1 MFTKFEH
8 FAATSLMG
16 SPEEAPPRKAGH
28 LHFDRDW
35 EKMAFGVAIALSKQ
49 GHYEWEEF
57 RQTLMATIKEWETT
71 HALDDPEWDYYQCW
85 LTTLE
90 KMIVKS
96 GVLESEELAA
106 QTAQLLNCKASPTE
120 PKEAGLVFRAEP
132 VVNPSV

>member
-57 RQTLMATIKEWETT
+57 RQTLMATIKEWEDT
-71 HALDDPEWDYYQCW
+71 HELDDPEWDYYQCW
-85 LTTLE
+85 LATLE
-90 KMIVKS
+90 KLVVKS
-96 GVLESEELAA
+96 GVLEPGELEA
-106 QTAQLLNCKASPTE
+106 QMSQFMNCKSE
-120 PKEAGLVFRAEP
+120 PDKARQ
-132 VVNPSV
+132 VNATL

>member
-16 SPEEAPPRKAGH
+16 SPEEAPPRQDGH

-49 GHYEWEEF
+49 GHYEWETF
-57 RQTLMATIKEWETT
+57 RQTLMDTIAEWEAS
-71 HALDDPEWDYYQCW
+71 HSLDDPEWDYYQCW

-90 KMIVKS
+90 KVMIEA
-96 GVLESEELAA
+96 GVITANELE
-106 QTAQLLNCKASPTE
+106 TQLSQLINCKASPS
-120 PKEAGLVFRAEP
+120 AV
-132 VVNPSV
+132 S

>member
-16 SPEEAPPRKAGH
+16 SPEEAPPRKDGH
-28 LHFDRDW
+28 LQFDRDW

-57 RQTLMATIKEWETT
+57 RQTLIETIGEWEAT
-71 HALDDPEWDYYQCW
+71 HDLDDPEWDYYQCW

-90 KMIVKS
+90 KLVVAS
-96 GVLESEELAA
+96 GVIKAGELET
-106 QTAQLLNCKASPTE
+106 QMAQLLNCKAVSDLTE
-120 PKEAGLVFRAEP
+120 TTNLSKPSGL
-132 VVNPSV
+132 S

>member
-16 SPEEAPPRKAGH
+16 SPEEAPPRKDGH
-28 LHFDRDW
+28 LQFDRDW

-57 RQTLMATIKEWETT
+57 RQTLMATIAEWEAT
-71 HALDDPEWDYYQCW
+71 HELDDPEWDYYQCW

-90 KMIVKS
+90 KVIVAS
-96 GVLESEELAA
+96 GVLQPGELET
-106 QTAQLLNCKASPTE
+106 QLAQLLNCKAM
-120 PKEAGLVFRAEP
+120 AETS
-132 VVNPSV
+132 NTTI

>member
-16 SPEEAPPRKAGH
+16 SPEEAPPRKEGH

-57 RQTLMATIKEWETT
+57 RQTLMATIKDWEDT
-71 HALDDPEWDYYQCW
+71 HELDDPEWDYYQCW
-85 LTTLE
+85 LATLE
-90 KMIVKS
+90 KLVVAS
-96 GVLESEELAA
+96 GVLQPGELEA
-106 QTAQLLNCKASPTE
+106 QMAQFMNCKSDPDKARQVVPQ
-120 PKEAGLVFRAEP
+120 PAEIP
-132 VVNPSV
+132 

>member
-16 SPEEAPPRKAGH
+16 SPEEAPPRKEGH

-49 GHYEWEEF
+49 GHYEWEDF

-71 HALDDPEWDYYQCW
+71 HDLDDPEWDYYQCW
-85 LTTLE
+85 LATLE
-90 KMIVKS
+90 KLVVSS
-96 GVLESEELAA
+96 GVLQPGELEA
-106 QTAQLLNCKASPTE
+106 QMAQFMNCKSSPDNAKQVT
-120 PKEAGLVFRAEP
+120 PQATATT
-132 VVNPSV
+132 

>member
-16 SPEEAPPRKAGH
+16 SPEEAPPRKEGH

-57 RQTLMATIKEWETT
+57 RQTLIETIKEWEDN
-71 HALDDPEWDYYQCW
+71 HDLADPEWDYYQCW
-85 LTTLE
+85 LATLE
-90 KMIVKS
+90 KVIVKS
-96 GVLESEELAA
+96 GVLEPGELEA
-106 QTAQLLNCKASPTE
+106 QMSQFINCKSDSNKAQQIDTI
-120 PKEAGLVFRAEP
+120 L
-132 VVNPSV
+132 